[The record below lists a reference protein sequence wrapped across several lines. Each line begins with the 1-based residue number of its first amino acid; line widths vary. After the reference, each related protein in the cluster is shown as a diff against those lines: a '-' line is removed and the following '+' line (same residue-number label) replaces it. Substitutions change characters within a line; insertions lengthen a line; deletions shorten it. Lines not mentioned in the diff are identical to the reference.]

1 MTSDTFAARRRPET
15 GGGYGQSNL
24 KAGTGK
30 GGAWAGYHNQGGA
43 YNQGAQQQHQQHQ
56 LTNGAT
62 ANIPLPA
69 AVRGVE
75 EASAVTEYVLRC
87 ASAAI
92 EHQQATQQ
100 EVEAVLSKLCSLI
113 TLPVSPQVS
122 QMLANSAL
130 PSAVVR
136 TIRRYQNEAPCAA
149 LACVVAVKST
159 GSTEGAASH
168 IRAGALD
175 EVNNLMDAHPSHG
188 GVQNVSLLMLAGL
201 VKDNAAARTAVASGS
216 VNRVL
221 KAMELTTGREVQS
234 NGLAA
239 LRLLLDSGRNNRA
252 FLQDNPR
259 APRANLQEAAL
270 RAKVSHQSDNSVC
283 SSANDVLALV
293 TPRFKEVM
301 CWHWQSG
308 WCKLGPRCTYAH
320 GGTDLRGGGTGVSA
334 PGDRGIPM
342 GLPQAGG
349 ADGRFG
355 KGGAGGEK
363 GSFGGAGGKGVS
375 DSYASGAKGGA
386 ASEGGKGS
394 GIVSGTGNEGQG
406 KGSGKVGYNK

>member
-1 MTSDTFAARRRPET
+1 AESPAESGLHFLSFPRAKDMTSDTFAARRRPET

-175 EVNNLMDAHPSHG
+175 EVNNLMDVHPSHG

-239 LRLLLDSGRNNRA
+239 LRLLLGQRGATRA
-252 FLQDNPR
+252 FI
-259 APRANLQEAAL
+259 
-270 RAKVSHQSDNSVC
+270 K
-283 SSANDVLALV
+283 
-293 TPRFKEVM
+293 
-301 CWHWQSG
+301 
-308 WCKLGPRCTYAH
+308 
-320 GGTDLRGGGTGVSA
+320 
-334 PGDRGIPM
+334 
-342 GLPQAGG
+342 
-349 ADGRFG
+349 
-355 KGGAGGEK
+355 
-363 GSFGGAGGKGVS
+363 
-375 DSYASGAKGGA
+375 
-386 ASEGGKGS
+386 
-394 GIVSGTGNEGQG
+394 
-406 KGSGKVGYNK
+406 

>member
-1 MTSDTFAARRRPET
+1 MRRHDAGSAGTHIRNLIVICFAFTSVSAAAECVQFRNSRGVLSTFARFMLPLKFFTLRGVWVVPVSAIL

-216 VNRVL
+216 VNRAAWSSKVAAAAWSSKVAAAAWSSKVAAVL

-252 FLQDNPR
+252 FLQ
-259 APRANLQEAAL
+259 
-270 RAKVSHQSDNSVC
+270 
-283 SSANDVLALV
+283 
-293 TPRFKEVM
+293 
-301 CWHWQSG
+301 
-308 WCKLGPRCTYAH
+308 
-320 GGTDLRGGGTGVSA
+320 
-334 PGDRGIPM
+334 
-342 GLPQAGG
+342 
-349 ADGRFG
+349 
-355 KGGAGGEK
+355 
-363 GSFGGAGGKGVS
+363 
-375 DSYASGAKGGA
+375 
-386 ASEGGKGS
+386 
-394 GIVSGTGNEGQG
+394 
-406 KGSGKVGYNK
+406 